1 MYGDV
6 PIPFEDD
13 KFDNGGKGL
22 KFIGFTNIN
31 KIQDGHLVGD
41 TIWAVVPQDGMI
53 TSARRFAAMIAAM
66 KNLNLAII
74 ARYTYRDGTAPKLM
88 ALFPSENSMLM
99 HELFYKDNMVEI
111 RFPLLQSK
119 STAPSEQQLDA
130 MDKFID
136 SMDLTSNKDDQPEP
150 FKKLLDPGLQY
161 MYRAIAHRAIN
172 PNEPVLKLDDEIM
185 ALVRPPVR
193 TTNVDELKTL
203 FPLEPQKLTSKEAW
217 LQKVLKLEKE
227 ETNESTDPTT
237 DVEKPAYHDIQ
248 KVGTVNPAEDFI
260 KLLEMGEAFNALA
273 VQIQTVIYD
282 LVTKSLVSMDDKVR
296 KALHVYREEA
306 KQKAAFKY
314 NEWIEQFKDLL
325 KEREKKQLFELI
337 IKEKLGLITG
347 KESETST
354 VSDEDAQQFYKIDDF
369 NTQRTQSN
377 NNDIEDTDMDM
388 FDEM

>member
-13 KFDNGGKGL
+13 KFDSGEKGL

-31 KIQDGHLVGD
+31 NIQDVHLVGD
-41 TIWAVVPQDGMI
+41 TIWVVVPQDGMV

-66 KNLNLAII
+66 HNLNLAII
-74 ARYTYRDGTAPKLM
+74 ARYTYRNGTAPKLM
-88 ALFPSENSMLM
+88 ALFPNENSMLM
-99 HELFYKDNMVEI
+99 HELFYKENMVEM
-111 RFPLLQSK
+111 RFPLLKSK
-119 STAPSEQQLDA
+119 STTPSEQQLGA

-136 SMDLTSNKDDQPEP
+136 SMDLTSNNDDQPEP
-150 FKKLLDPGLQY
+150 FKKLLDPGLQH

-172 PNEPVLKLDDEIM
+172 PNEPVLKVDDEIM

-193 TTNVDELKTL
+193 TTNADELKTL
-203 FPLEPQKLTSKEAW
+203 FPMEPQKLTSKEAW

-227 ETNESTDPTT
+227 ETNESTDPSIN
-237 DVEKPAYHDIQ
+237 VEKPAYHDVHE
-248 KVGTVNPAEDFI
+248 VGTVTPAEDFI
-260 KLLEMGEAFNALA
+260 KLLEMGESFNKLA

-282 LVTKSLVSMDDKVR
+282 LAIRPLVSMDDKVL

-306 KQKAAFKY
+306 KQKDAFKY
-314 NEWIEQFKDLL
+314 NEWIEQFKETL

-337 IKEKLGLITG
+337 IKENLGLITA

-354 VSDEDAQQFYKIDDF
+354 VSDVDAQQFYKLDDF